1 LAPIVFRG
9 DVSPSQ
15 IQRRRRPLLAL
26 LTVLAALGALAQLPA
41 PAAAETGGA
50 GGEVEEAPVLGST
63 PFDRQG
69 MWIWYVS
76 KSEGGSIP
84 AIVARAK
91 ASDIGTVYV
100 KSGDGGTVWSQFNK
114 SLVTALHRGGLDVC
128 AWQFVYGDHPAA
140 EARVGAISAARGA
153 DCLVIDAEGEYE
165 GKYASADRY
174 IRSLRAAVGEAF
186 PVSLAGFPYVDYHPS
201 FPYSVFFGPGG
212 ATFNQPQMYWKAI
225 GTSVRAVYE
234 HTYLYNRIWGHP
246 IYPIGQ
252 TYEGPGNGP
261 LKLFRRFA
269 ASYGGL
275 PPSWWDW
282 QETTG
287 KEWAALGASSAL
299 RPVTGYRQVV
309 THPLLKRGSKGDM
322 VVWAQE
328 HLVAAGQEVPIT
340 GIFGKQTRAAV
351 RAFQEGH
358 GLTVDGAIGT
368 TTWQALMTFT
378 PYRMRW
384 AARRAR
390 PGATSS
396 RVAPARRPLSA
407 SLPAKGYEIPP
418 SSGQLPGSV
427 AGGAG

>member
-1 LAPIVFRG
+1 VRSR
-9 DVSPSQ
+9 DTQ
-15 IQRRRRPLLAL
+15 RRRPLLAL
-26 LTVLAALGALAQLPA
+26 LTVLAALAASAALPA
-41 PAAAETGGA
+41 AAGAETGGA
-50 GGEVEEAPVLGST
+50 GGEVEEAPVRGNT

-76 KSEGGSIP
+76 KSDGGSIP
-84 AIVARAK
+84 AIIARAK
-91 ASDIGTVYV
+91 RYDIGTVYV
-100 KSGDGGTVWSQFNK
+100 KSGDGATLWSQFNE
-114 SLVTALHRGGLDVC
+114 SLVSQLHAGGLDVC

-140 EARVGAISAARGA
+140 EARVGATSVARGA
-153 DCLVIDAEGEYE
+153 DCLVIDAEGDYE

-174 IRSLRAAVGEAF
+174 ISSLRAAIGEAF
-186 PVSLAGFPYVDYHPS
+186 PLSLAGFPYVDYHPS

-212 ATFNQPQMYWKAI
+212 ATYNQPQMYWKAI

-269 ASYGGL
+269 ASFGGL

-287 KEWAALGASSAL
+287 KEWAALGAASAL
-299 RPVTGYRQVV
+299 RPLTGYRQEVV
-309 THPLLKRGSKGDM
+309 HPLLKKGSKGDM

-328 HLVAAGQEVPIT
+328 HLITAGDEVPVT
-340 GIFGKQTRAAV
+340 GIFGAQTRAAV
-351 RAFQEGH
+351 RSFQEAH
-358 GLTVDGAIGT
+358 GLTVDGTIGT
-368 TTWQALMTFT
+368 TTWQSLLTFT

-384 AARRAR
+384 TAPAAR
-390 PGATSS
+390 PGARSS
-396 RVAPARRPLSA
+396 RTELARRPLSA
-407 SLPAKGYEIPP
+407 SLPAKAYEIDP
-418 SSGQLPGSV
+418 SPRP
-427 AGGAG
+427 